1 MKKSLN
7 RMSYKGK
14 TVCVGIDVH
23 KKTYSVVAV
32 VEGEV
37 VKKWRTP
44 ANSVTLADQLRRY
57 FLEAKIKTVYE
68 AGFSGF
74 VLHRD
79 LEKAGIES
87 IVVNP
92 ASIEVAVNNRVKTD
106 KRDALKMATLLE
118 AGRLKGIRI
127 PTEEEEQGRLLT
139 RTRQQLVEQRTS
151 LKNQIRMKFHQMGL
165 IDVEEERSLTHQ
177 LVAELLEKSKSPELQ
192 IVVCALQ
199 NVWKSIDLEI
209 KKIELKLKEQAQ
221 QDENESTYRSAPG
234 IGFLAARVL
243 SNELGNMSHFDN
255 ERQLF
260 SYTGLTPSEY
270 SSGETTC
277 KGHITRVG
285 NSRVRHILNQAAW
298 QAISKDL
305 DLKKFF
311 ERLYPKTGK
320 KKAIVAVARKLIG
333 RLRAAFRKGVLY
345 QLNPVTPKSVAVLA
359 TD

>member
-1 MKKSLN
+1 MTSKFN
-7 RMSYKGK
+7 QMAYKGK
-14 TVCVGIDVH
+14 TVSVGIDVH
-23 KKTYSVVAV
+23 KKTYSVVAM

-44 ANSVTLADQLRRY
+44 ANSGTFAYHLLRY
-57 FLEAKIKTVYE
+57 FVEANIKTVYE

-127 PTEEEEQGRLLT
+127 PTEDSEQKRLLT

-165 IDVEEERSLTHQ
+165 IDIEDTRSMSHQ
-177 LVAELLEKSKSPELQ
+177 LVLESLEKSRSVELR
-192 IVVCALQ
+192 IAVGALQ
-199 NVWKSIDLEI
+199 TIWKSIDLEI
-209 KKIELKLKEQAQ
+209 KNLEIKLKEQAEEDP
-221 QDENESTYRSAPG
+221 DEAIYRSAPG
-234 IGFLAARVL
+234 IGFLAARIL
-243 SNELGNMSHFDN
+243 SNELGNMSQFDH

-270 SSGETTC
+270 
-277 KGHITRVG
+277 KARR
-285 NSRVRHILNQAAW
+285 NSL
-298 QAISKDL
+298 
-305 DLKKFF
+305 
-311 ERLYPKTGK
+311 
-320 KKAIVAVARKLIG
+320 
-333 RLRAAFRKGVLY
+333 
-345 QLNPVTPKSVAVLA
+345 
-359 TD
+359 